1 MSTSTHTLRTHT
13 QFHCSRVLLAT
24 AVLAAFTGCS
34 SKGGS
39 SSDTGESL
47 DGMTDAAD
55 LELFAEYSDYAWGL
69 ESDEDNLYMLDAD
82 GDRAPAQA

>member
-1 MSTSTHTLRTHT
+1 
-13 QFHCSRVLLAT
+13 LAT